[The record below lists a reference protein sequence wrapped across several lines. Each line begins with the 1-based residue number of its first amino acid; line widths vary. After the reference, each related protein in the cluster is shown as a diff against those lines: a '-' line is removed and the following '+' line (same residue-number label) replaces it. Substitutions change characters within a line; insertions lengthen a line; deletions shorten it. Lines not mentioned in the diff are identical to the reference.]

1 MKLAEALSLRKD
13 LETRISKIKKLLET
27 TVKVQEGDEPAEDPL
42 GLMTEL
48 EQCLEKLEGIIYAIN
63 MTNIQIVA
71 DDGRT
76 MTRLLAERDV
86 LSKRLDVLRSTYET
100 LSGPTNRFGR
110 NEIKYVSTIDAKPL
124 RKQIDQLSQEYRQ
137 LDMKI
142 QAMNFNNDL
151 VEL

>member
-1 MKLAEALSLRKD
+1 
-13 LETRISKIKKLLET
+13 
-27 TVKVQEGDEPAEDPL
+27 
-42 GLMTEL
+42 
-48 EQCLEKLEGIIYAIN
+48 

-110 NEIKYVSTIDAKPL
+110 NEIKYVPTIDAKPL